1 VLDVLV
7 GLACFL
13 GNVTVTILLLL
24 LLLPLFPWL
33 QAPGTFD
40 RVISIEMF
48 EHMKNYQELLRRIST
63 WLKPGGL
70 LFVHIFCHKTCPYHF
85 EASSGLLPHLCT
97 ALTVSQQVPC
107 SAGAGRRLMLCA
119 AIQDGVELLMHSR
132 ECNMS
137 NWATGDMSNWAT
149 GDMSNWATG
158 DMSNWATGDMSNWA
172 TGDAPVA
179 CWNRGCSMCPSI
191 HT

>member
-1 VLDVLV
+1 MTCVDVLNVLV

-13 GNVTVTILLLL
+13 GNVTVTMLL

-33 QAPGTFD
+33 QAPGTYD

-85 EASSGLLPHLCT
+85 EASSGLLPHLGT

-107 SAGAGRRLMLCA
+107 STGAGRRLMLCA
-119 AIQDGVELLMHSR
+119 AIQDCAELLMHSK
-132 ECNMS
+132 ECN
-137 NWATGDMSNWAT
+137 
-149 GDMSNWATG
+149 
-158 DMSNWATGDMSNWA
+158 MSNWA

-179 CWNRGCSMCPSI
+179 CGNCGWRMCPSI
-191 HT
+191 RT